1 MLFDLRGRRRRAVQV
16 TYLMLAILMG
26 GGLVFFGVGGSVS
39 GGLLDA
45 FKGNSGGS
53 ANDAVEKRI
62 DQSEE
67 QLSEHPR
74 NERALKALVR
84 DNYSLAVSQ
93 QDPNAT
99 AFPESSK
106 DELRKAGTYWKR
118 YLVVAQGNPDP
129 SLASV
134 ALRVFDTGALAQPK
148 DAARAMTIIAGASN
162 DFQSYLQLVQY
173 AVARRRRAHGGS
185 RGSKG
190 GGPRAE
196 EPQEGGQAA
205 GGAAAEGRQAAAGG
219 RLTYPSGL
227 AGRMLAIRDEPGE
240 E

>member
-99 AFPESSK
+99 TFPESSK

-173 AVARRRRAHGGS
+173 ASLAGDERTADLAAQ
-185 RGSKG
+185 K
-190 GGPRAE
+190 AE
-196 EPQEGGQAA
+196 DLAPKNLKKEVKQQAAQLQKAAKQQQAA
-205 GGAAAEGRQAAAGG
+205 G
-219 RLTYPSGL
+219 
-227 AGRMLAIRDEPGE
+227 
-240 E
+240 

>member
-173 AVARRRRAHGGS
+173 AALAGDERTADLAAQ
-185 RGSKG
+185 K
-190 GGPRAE
+190 AE
-196 EPQEGGQAA
+196 DLAPKNLKKEVKQQAAQLQKAAKQQQAA
-205 GGAAAEGRQAAAGG
+205 G
-219 RLTYPSGL
+219 
-227 AGRMLAIRDEPGE
+227 
-240 E
+240 